1 VMRPFVSVNQELGR
15 QSASFMTSGA
25 PDTPAEL
32 SGSVIESVIDSTTD
46 RIADAANAVTLKD
59 YSAFIA

>member
-1 VMRPFVSVNQELGR
+1 
-15 QSASFMTSGA
+15 
-25 PDTPAEL
+25 L